1 MAFDAGCR
9 VRIEGLELWTVCELE
24 VAELE
29 AGCHGASNQTVRRTG
44 DQLGAEPRPGRN
56 NDLRPIA
63 GLEMQTE
70 PRHVPRAAGEQ
81 PQAIVPPDTWQAA
94 ESTGD
99 WTLVGCTVA
108 PGFDFAGFEMA
119 PKGWAP

>member
-1 MAFDAGCR
+1 MPPDPSMPVAVRENLSLLVRRDPTMAFDAGCR

-70 PRHVPRAAGEQ
+70 PRHVPRAACEQ
-81 PQAIVPPDTWQAA
+81 PQ
-94 ESTGD
+94 
-99 WTLVGCTVA
+99 
-108 PGFDFAGFEMA
+108 
-119 PKGWAP
+119 